1 MKQCDVVQDVMRL
14 LELVHVDQSTYT
26 NACHKPVLS
35 IVIRDKLQEGNKN
48 IVILFKF
55 KDNLP
60 VYEIFFFYITLN
72 FQNVWKRKTT
82 QNDI

>member
-14 LELVHVDQSTYT
+14 LELVHVDQSANTYP
-26 NACHKPVLS
+26 CHKPVLS

-55 KDNLP
+55 KNNL
-60 VYEIFFFYITLN
+60 YDIFFFYVTLN
-72 FQNVWKRKTT
+72 FQYVWKRKTM
-82 QNDI
+82 QSDI

>member
-35 IVIRDKLQEGNKN
+35 IVIRDKLQKGKK
-48 IVILFKF
+48 I
-55 KDNLP
+55 
-60 VYEIFFFYITLN
+60 
-72 FQNVWKRKTT
+72 
-82 QNDI
+82 

>member
-26 NACHKPVLS
+26 YPCHKPVLS
-35 IVIRDKLQEGNKN
+35 IVIRDKLQDGNKN
-48 IVILFKF
+48 IDILFKF
-55 KDNLP
+55 KDNL
-60 VYEIFFFYITLN
+60 YDIFFFYISLN
-72 FQNVWKRKTT
+72 FQNVWKRKTM

>member
-35 IVIRDKLQEGNKN
+35 IVIRDKLQEGNKI
-48 IVILFKF
+48 IVTLFKF
-55 KDNLP
+55 KGNMYP
-60 VYEIFFFYITLN
+60 IFIFYISQI
-72 FQNVWKRKTT
+72 FYYMYV
-82 QNDI
+82 